1 MKAILQRV
9 THGQVTV
16 DDSVTGKIDIGFV
29 VLLGVGHEDTEE
41 DADYLTEKIVNL
53 RVFNDDAGK
62 MNLSLID
69 VAGSIL
75 AISQFTL
82 FADTRRGRR
91 PSFIDAAPPEKATQ
105 LYEYFMKKVTS
116 TGIPVEK
123 GVFGAHM
130 VVDIRNDGP
139 VTIILDS
146 TDRKRPRN
154 S

>member
-16 DDSVTGKIDIGFV
+16 DDSITGKIDTGFV

-41 DADYLTEKIVNL
+41 DAEYLAEKMVNL

-62 MNLSLID
+62 MNRSLID
-69 VAGSIL
+69 VSGSVL

-91 PSFIDAAPPEKATQ
+91 PSFIDAAPPEQATH
-105 LYEYFMKKVTS
+105 LYEYFMTKVRS
-116 TGIPVEK
+116 AGVRVEK

-130 VVDIRNDGP
+130 VVDIQNDGP

-154 S
+154 T

>member
-16 DDSVTGKIDIGFV
+16 DDSITGKIDTGFV

-41 DADYLTEKIVNL
+41 DADYLAEKMVNL

-62 MNLSLID
+62 MNRSLID
-69 VAGSIL
+69 VSGSVL

-91 PSFIDAAPPEKATQ
+91 PSFIDAAPPEQATH
-105 LYEYFMKKVTS
+105 LYEYFMNKVRS
-116 TGIPVEK
+116 AGVRVEK

-130 VVDIRNDGP
+130 VVDIQNDGP

-154 S
+154 T